1 MFTRMRG
8 WQCKS
13 EAVKTK
19 SGTGDRIT
27 VTLLS
32 YDSASVQQQTE
43 NKKMESTFPSG
54 WTRMRPTRTW
64 LKP

>member
-8 WQCKS
+8 WQCES

-27 VTLLS
+27 VTLLG
-32 YDSASVQQQTE
+32 YGSASVQQETE
-43 NKKMESTFPSG
+43 EKKMESTFQSVS
-54 WTRMRPTRTW
+54 TRMRLTRTW

>member
-8 WQCKS
+8 WQCES

-19 SGTGDRIT
+19 RGTGDRIT
-27 VTLLS
+27 ATLLR
-32 YDSASVQQQTE
+32 YGSASVQQETE
-43 NKKMESTFPSG
+43 NKKMESTFPRGS
-54 WTRMRPTRTW
+54 TRMRLTRTW